1 MTSHYR
7 HRRSGSATAPFFGPL
22 EGGEIAVNTTNRQ
35 IAVGDVLSGQPM
47 AYIAVRFFDVRAK
60 YAMRDFVVHEGAI
73 YVALTAVNPGPFNTL
88 QWHRASH
95 HPQDTQDLSNY
106 LLKAGGQMTGPLLL
120 YAEPIEDLESVTKYY
135 VDHSHPPPQTADDV
149 PVTPVG
155 DIESTTLQDAIAE
168 LDREK
173 VNRSGDTMTG
183 HLGLPINPAASQ
195 AVRKDYVDAADTS
208 ITNVTTSL
216 QTQINNKADAA
227 AIAPPASAAEF
238 RANSAPNKML
248 TPGAVWGAAAYQ
260 FLAYGQQIDMATG
273 FDFYIPGGPIHNPA
287 NAKTGQKGTLWLH
300 TNAYNWGTSWK
311 FPNSVKPVWSGGYDI
326 ISYAVY
332 DANTIWCVCL
342 PAMG

>member
-1 MTSHYR
+1 MASHYR
-7 HRRSGSATAPFFGPL
+7 HRRSGSATTPFFGPM
-22 EGGEIAVNTTNRQ
+22 EGGEIAVNTANRQ
-35 IAVGDVLSGQPM
+35 LAVGDVLSGQPM
-47 AYIAVRFFDVRAK
+47 AYIAVRYFDVRAK
-60 YAMRDFVVHEGAI
+60 YLMKDFVVYDGAL
-73 YVALTAVNPGPFNTL
+73 YVALTAVNPGPFNPL

-120 YAEPIEDLESVTKYY
+120 FAEPVDDTEPATKYY
-135 VDHSHPPPQTADDV
+135 VDHSHPPPQTADTV

-155 DIESTTLQDAIAE
+155 GISATDLQSAIAE
-168 LDREK
+168 LDAEK

-195 AVRKDYVDAADTS
+195 AVRKDYVDTANATQNTTITS
-208 ITNVTTSL
+208 IQNQVNT
-216 QTQINNKADAA
+216 KADAS
-227 AIAPPASAAEF
+227 AIAPLASAAEF
-238 RANSAPNKML
+238 RANSAPNSTL
-248 TPGAVWGAAAYQ
+248 TPGAVWGAANYQ
-260 FLAYGQQIDMATG
+260 YLAYGQQIDMATG

-287 NAKTGQKGTLWLH
+287 NPKSGQKGVLWLH

-326 ISYAVY
+326 VSYSVY
-332 DANTIWCVCL
+332 DANTIWCVHL